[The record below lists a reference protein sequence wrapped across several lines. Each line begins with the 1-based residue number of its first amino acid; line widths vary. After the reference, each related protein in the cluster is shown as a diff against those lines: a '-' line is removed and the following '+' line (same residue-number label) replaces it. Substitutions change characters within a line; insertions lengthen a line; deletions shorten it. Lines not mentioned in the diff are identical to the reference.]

1 MPDAT
6 GTGWR
11 RLRRE
16 FDRRGAVAL
25 LVALALPVL
34 MGVLGLAIDVSY
46 WAMTRLEL
54 QRVADLAAVAGVARY
69 GASGQVSDALDTAAA
84 VAELNGLPAGR
95 RDGDG
100 IVTRIDMAGAYKT
113 TITFAAPATL
123 TVTIVKAAPRLFSA
137 LFLTSGTQPVSAR
150 AVARLTVR
158 SRGGAACV
166 LALSGA
172 GETVLEDGARL
183 SMPGCDLRTNGA
195 LALGAEAAID
205 VANLVAGG
213 TIGPGDS
220 DICSALTCVQYA
232 AQMADPYAAPY
243 GSLLAVPLHAV
254 SLPKGQT
261 TLSPPS
267 VGTAYAWQVG
277 GGDYTLMPGVYYI
290 SGDFS
295 VNAGTTLTGVG
306 VTIVASGNVTID
318 GNASLHLVAPATGP
332 SAGLL
337 FASAGGL
344 FQFTGGTATTLTGA
358 IYAPHASLVIDGDN
372 RAAADCLYAVAAS
385 VTFKGGARFADG
397 DCRAAGMRPIYD
409 LPGVARLVE

>member
-1 MPDAT
+1 MSGAT
-6 GTGWR
+6 GRGWWR
-11 RLRRE
+11 SRRE
-16 FDRRGAVAL
+16 TDRRGAVAL

-34 MGVLGLAIDVSY
+34 MGVLGLGIDVSY

-69 GASGQVSDALDTAAA
+69 GASGQVSDALNTAAA
-84 VAELNGLPAGR
+84 VAELNGLPAGTQG
-95 RDGDG
+95 GDG
-100 IVTRIDMAGAYKT
+100 IVTRTDTAGAYKT

-158 SRGGAACV
+158 THGAAACV
-166 LALSGA
+166 LALSGV

-213 TIGPGDS
+213 TIGPDGNDV
-220 DICSALTCVQYA
+220 CSALTCVQYA
-232 AQMADPYAAPY
+232 AQMADPYADLY
-243 GSLLAVPLHAV
+243 GGLLGMSLHAV

-261 TLSPPS
+261 TLSPPP
-267 VGTAYAWQVG
+267 VGTAYAWQPG
-277 GGDYTLMPGVYYI
+277 GGAYTLMPGIYYI

-295 VNAGTTLTGVG
+295 VNAGTTLTGTG
-306 VTIVASGNVTID
+306 VTIIASGNVAID
-318 GNASLHLVAPATGP
+318 GNASLHLAAPATGAA
-332 SAGLL
+332 AGLL
-337 FASAGGL
+337 FASAGSL

-358 IYAPHASLVIDGDN
+358 IYAPHASMIIDGDN
-372 RAAADCLYAVAAS
+372 GAAADCLYAVAAS
-385 VTFKGGARFADG
+385 VMFKGGASFADG

-409 LPGVARLVE
+409 LPGVASLVE

>member
-6 GTGWR
+6 GAGWR

-16 FDRRGAVAL
+16 FDRRGSVAL

-34 MGVLGLAIDVSY
+34 MGVLGLAIDISY

-100 IVTRIDMAGAYKT
+100 IVTRIDMAGAYRT

-123 TVTIVKAAPRLFSA
+123 TVTIVKAVPRLFSA

-150 AVARLTVR
+150 AVARLTAR
-158 SRGGAACV
+158 TRGGAACV

-172 GETVLEDGARL
+172 GETVLEAGARL
-183 SMPGCDLRTNGA
+183 SMPGCDLRTNAA
-195 LALGAEAAID
+195 LALGAEAAVD

-213 TIGPGDS
+213 SIGPDGS

-232 AQMADPYAAPY
+232 ARMADPYAAPY
-243 GSLLAVPLHAV
+243 GSLLGGPVQAVN
-254 SLPKGQT
+254 LPKGQT
-261 TLSPPS
+261 TFSPSP
-267 VGTAYAWQVG
+267 VGTAYVWQVG
-277 GGDYTLMPGVYYI
+277 SGAYTLMPGIYYI
-290 SGDFS
+290 SGDFT
-295 VNAGTTLTGVG
+295 VNAGTTLTGTG
-306 VTIVASGNVTID
+306 VTIIASGNVAID
-318 GNASLHLVAPATGP
+318 GSASLHLAAPVTGA

-337 FASAGGL
+337 FASAGSL

-358 IYAPHASLVIDGDN
+358 IYAPQASLVIDGDN
-372 RAAADCLYAVAAS
+372 GMAADCLYAVAAS
-385 VTFKGGARFADG
+385 VTFKGGASFADG
-397 DCRAAGMRPIYD
+397 DCRAAGMKPIYD
-409 LPGVARLVE
+409 LPGVASLVE